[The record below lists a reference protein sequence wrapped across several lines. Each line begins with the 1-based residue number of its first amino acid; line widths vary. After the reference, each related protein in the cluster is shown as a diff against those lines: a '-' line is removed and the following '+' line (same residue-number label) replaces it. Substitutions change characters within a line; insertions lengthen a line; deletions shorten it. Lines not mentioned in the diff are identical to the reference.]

1 MTKCARTRWRS
12 RTTRSRLFAGVW
24 SVALPSLFVPLLM
37 AQTITPAVQPA
48 VPQPANL
55 RPAPMPLQS
64 QQPQMNPSSAQN
76 AYYGSVTQGHATSEM
91 LHLSL
96 DDAIARGIQNN
107 LALTEARAQQEQADA
122 QRLEALD
129 ALLPDIRA
137 QASTGAH
144 QFNLAQFGFNQGLI
158 PQFARVIPGLNPAD
172 FKLIV
177 KVDVTQAEA
186 TYRQTF
192 FDLSAIERY
201 RAARVG
207 TRSAF
212 YSMQSSRGLV
222 VLNVGNA
229 YLQALADGAQVDS
242 ATALM
247 RADDVLLQQAAA
259 EHEAGTA
266 ANLDELRA
274 RVQFQAQQQRVIA
287 AQNLYDKDLILLK
300 REIGVPV
307 EQPIQLTD
315 AAPYA
320 DLETMKIEDAK
331 RQAYTTRQDYLGMQQ
346 QLLAADLN
354 RKAAKYERLPTLSA
368 DGNYGVTGE
377 THGLYH
383 GTFLAEGTLRV
394 PIFKEAQFRG
404 DAQVATAQHN
414 SVEQQLANLHA
425 QIDQQLRD
433 SILDIQSSQE
443 LVRVAQNNLSLA
455 TKEVEQANDRFVAGV
470 DTNLAVVQAQ
480 ATLSGAQSTLINDTL
495 QYNQAKLGL
504 ARNLGIVDTQY
515 RAYLHGR

>member
-1 MTKCARTRWRS
+1 
-12 RTTRSRLFAGVW
+12 LLLAGW
-24 SVALPSLFVPLLM
+24 LSVAALFTPTFTPVLL
-37 AQTITPAVQPA
+37 AQAATPAIVQPP

-55 RPAPMPLQS
+55 RPAAAPLQTPQPQS
-64 QQPQMNPSSAQN
+64 QQFQTNPSSTQN
-76 AYYGSVTQGHATSEM
+76 AYYGSVTRGTATTEV

-107 LALTEARAQQEQADA
+107 LALTEARIQQEQADA

-129 ALLPDIRA
+129 KLLPAIAAD
-137 QASTGAH
+137 ASTSVH
-144 QFNLAQFGFNQGLI
+144 QFNLAAFGFTPGLLQQVA
-158 PQFARVIPGLNPAD
+158 PSFPSLNPAAI
-172 FKLIV
+172 KLIV
-177 KVDVTQAEA
+177 KVDVTRAEA

-201 RAARVG
+201 RSAKVN

-212 YSMQSSRGLV
+212 YNMQSSRGLV
-222 VLNVGNA
+222 VLNVGDA

-242 ATALM
+242 ATSLM
-247 RADDVLLQQAAA
+247 RADDLLLQQATA

-287 AQNLYDKDLILLK
+287 AQNTYDKDLILIK

-320 DLETMKIEDAK
+320 DLETMQIEEAK
-331 RQAYTTRQDYLGMQQ
+331 RQAYTNRQDYLGMQQ

-354 RKAAKYERLPTLSA
+354 RKAAKFERLPTLGA
-368 DGNYGVTGE
+368 DGDYGVTGV

-383 GTFLAEGTLRV
+383 GTFLAEGTFRV
-394 PIFKEAQFRG
+394 PLFKEAQFRG
-404 DAQVATAQHN
+404 DAQVATAQRD
-414 SVEQQLANLHA
+414 SVQQQLANLRA

-443 LVRVAQNNLSLA
+443 LVRVAQSNVALA

-470 DTNLAVVQAQ
+470 DTNLALVQAQ
-480 ATLSGAQSTLINDTL
+480 ATLAGAQSQLINDTL
-495 QYNQAKLGL
+495 TYNQAKLGL